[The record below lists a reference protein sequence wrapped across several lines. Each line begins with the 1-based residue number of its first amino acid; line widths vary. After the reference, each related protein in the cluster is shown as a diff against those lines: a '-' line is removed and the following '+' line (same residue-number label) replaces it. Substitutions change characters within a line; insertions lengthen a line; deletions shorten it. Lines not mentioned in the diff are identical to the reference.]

1 MQRIVN
7 ASRSL
12 QILGELSSVYIPISN
27 TPTKLPSYLAMQAS
41 SPWQVSALQAIALE
55 SMTLSSR
62 LRSSTGGRGTLQ
74 DLEDT
79 INSTGK
85 RRIAKFEMSVADPD
99 VLSEKPPNEVAP
111 AEKVGATISRQDS
124 EGDEQL
130 CSFDIDTFTRDYR
143 ISDRRGEKEHIF
155 GRAEVVRGD
164 WDLSNNGEERDPHDR
179 FDYGPSLQRYDATFS
194 QLPPLLNS
202 RVTHTCGVAH
212 MALTTKV
219 VRYHMRAT
227 DYNTSRRMNTNC
239 SQVYLAVTFPATRQL
254 PKINVRRGI
263 WWSDK
268 SCCPCRTHHEYG
280 CR

>member
-111 AEKVGATISRQDS
+111 AEIPSR
-124 EGDEQL
+124 
-130 CSFDIDTFTRDYR
+130 
-143 ISDRRGEKEHIF
+143 DRTAK
-155 GRAEVVRGD
+155 AM
-164 WDLSNNGEERDPHDR
+164 NN
-179 FDYGPSLQRYDATFS
+179 YA
-194 QLPPLLNS
+194 
-202 RVTHTCGVAH
+202 
-212 MALTTKV
+212 ALTSTLS
-219 VRYHMRAT
+219 REITESAT
-227 DYNTSRRMNTNC
+227 DEGRKSTYSVEQKSFVETGISPTTARNEILTIDSTMDHHFKGMMPLFLN
-239 SQVYLAVTFPATRQL
+239 YLHYSILVL
-254 PKINVRRGI
+254 PTHVALHI
-263 WWSDK
+263 W
-268 SCCPCRTHHEYG
+268 P
-280 CR
+280 